1 LENVHDEAVENMPVL
16 RSEGIQTVEND
27 EFDIIVGFLNDEVY
41 ETRCGS

>member
-27 EFDIIVGFLNDEVY
+27 EFDIVVGFFDDEVY
-41 ETRCGS
+41 ETGCGS